1 MFESILES
9 VQQLAGQVV
18 EQNPDVDNA
27 HKEGIASE
35 AISSIKDGIQGAV
48 ADGNIGNLLGFFSN
62 SNETAESNPVVQN
75 ISGNFINNITQ
86 KFGLG
91 AGEGSL
97 ALLIPMIFNL
107 VKSQLGGAATTNTNT
122 GANNTQEGGG
132 LGSILGSFSGILDQN
147 GDGKVDLGDAGGLLS
162 SLGKLFGGK

>member
-1 MFESILES
+1 MFENILQS
-9 VQQLAGQVV
+9 VQQIAGQAV

-35 AISSIKDGIQGAV
+35 AASSIKEGIEGAV
-48 ADGNIGNLLGFFSN
+48 ANGNIGSLLGFFSN

-91 AGEGSL
+91 SGALSL
-97 ALLIPMIFNL
+97 SAI
-107 VKSQLGGAATTNTNT
+107 
-122 GANNTQEGGG
+122 
-132 LGSILGSFSGILDQN
+132 
-147 GDGKVDLGDAGGLLS
+147 
-162 SLGKLFGGK
+162 